1 VREIIRELDRNVPIV
16 EINTADE
23 VIAAA
28 NAKTRFAT
36 MLMIGSSA
44 LALLLGLIG
53 VYGASWYAVRQRRQ
67 EIGVRVA
74 LGAAPRD
81 ILRMILST
89 STRLVVISIALGL
102 AGALA
107 VTRALKSVLFETSPT
122 DPATF
127 AIVIAGLVLAVLVAS
142 YWPARHASLTNPLD
156 VLRAD

>member
-1 VREIIRELDRNVPIV
+1 MIRELDRNVPIV
-16 EINTADE
+16 ETNTADQ

-36 MLMIGSSA
+36 MLMIASST

-67 EIGVRVA
+67 EIGVRIA

-81 ILRMILST
+81 ILRMILGT
-89 STRLVVISIALGL
+89 TARLVVISTVLGL
-102 AGALA
+102 AGAFAL
-107 VTRALKSVLFETSPT
+107 TRALKSVLFETSPT
-122 DPATF
+122 DATTF
-127 AIVIAGLVLAVLVAS
+127 ATVIAGLAMAVLAAS
-142 YWPARHASLTNPLD
+142 YWPARDASLTNPID